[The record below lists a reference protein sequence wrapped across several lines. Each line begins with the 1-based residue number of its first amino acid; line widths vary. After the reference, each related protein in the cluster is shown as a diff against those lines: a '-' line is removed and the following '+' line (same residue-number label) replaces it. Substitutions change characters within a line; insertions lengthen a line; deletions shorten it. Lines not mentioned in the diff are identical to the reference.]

1 MSGIEQ
7 SMTGV
12 HRPSVSATTVVMVA
26 GVIASTALFVLVF
39 FLYLRAKRY
48 WGAIPVSIRGRLA
61 EPAAAQQRSGLDAA
75 AAVGALP
82 SVVVRAGDCKEGLE
96 CAVCLCELSRGEAA
110 RLLPTCGHAFHI
122 ECIDAWFS
130 SHSTCPLCR
139 SPVVHEK
146 PQEAGSAAESVP
158 GRFHSEEPP
167 PEIEDQAGRSSS
179 PSDHPSGSTPAV
191 SVSETPRIAV
201 DGFQTL
207 NSSAATL
214 RSLRRLLICGSRTGG
229 ASCSSR
235 ECDVEQGR
243 LPV

>member
-1 MSGIEQ
+1 MSGIER

-48 WGAIPVSIRGRLA
+48 WGAIPVSIRGRGRLA
-61 EPAAAQQRSGLDAA
+61 EPAAAQQGSGLDAA
-75 AAVGALP
+75 AVAALP

-96 CAVCLCELSRGEAA
+96 CAVCICELSRGEAA

-122 ECIDAWFS
+122 ECIDAWLS

-139 SPVVHEK
+139 GPVVHEK

-158 GRFHSEEPP
+158 GHFHSEEPP
-167 PEIEDQAGRSSS
+167 PETEDQAGGSSS
-179 PSDHPSGSTPAV
+179 LSDPPPPAV
-191 SVSETPRIAV
+191 SVSETPRTAA

-207 NSSAATL
+207 NSPAATL
-214 RSLRRLLICGSRTGG
+214 RSLRRLLIRGSRTGA
-229 ASCSSR
+229 ASCCSR
-235 ECDVEQGR
+235 GCDAEQGR
-243 LPV
+243 LPD

>member
-1 MSGIEQ
+1 MP
-7 SMTGV
+7 GV

-26 GVIASTALFVLVF
+26 GVIAFTALFVLVF

-48 WGAIPVSIRGRLA
+48 WGTIPVSIRRRGSLA

-75 AAVGALP
+75 AVAALP

-110 RLLPTCGHAFHI
+110 RLLPTCGHGFHI

-139 SPVVHEK
+139 SPMVQEK
-146 PQEAGSAAESVP
+146 LQEAGSAAESVP
-158 GRFHSEEPP
+158 GRFHSEEQPR
-167 PEIEDQAGRSSS
+167 EIEDQAGGSSS
-179 PSDHPSGSTPAV
+179 LSDPPPPSGNSPAV
-191 SVSETPRIAV
+191 SVSETPRRAV

-207 NSSAATL
+207 NSPAASL
-214 RSLRRLLICGSRTGG
+214 RSLRKLLIRGSRTGG

-235 ECDVEQGR
+235 GCDVEQGR